1 MHIPVRISNVSVP
14 TEAGTR
20 TIHAERGERGERERE
35 RERRAG
41 RERNKYITGRFWI
54 SEFRPNLVAEWTG
67 FEYVFP
73 WVGLDPPFSLVLLS
87 CVFPP
92 KIPRVSR
99 SIFDLAPCG
108 SGILSRFAYES
119 FFAIAE
125 FCKHAGF
132 CRCISESPYNSI
144 DYVIHLDGFQYLFST
159 SVLNRVI

>member
-1 MHIPVRISNVSVP
+1 MCPYQRKRGPGPFTPS
-14 TEAGTR
+14 EAREGR
-20 TIHAERGERGERERE
+20 ERERE
-35 RERRAG
+35 RERETSRTRKKQVYNGAFLNFG
-41 RERNKYITGRFWI
+41 I
-54 SEFRPNLVAEWTG
+54 SAESRCWEWTG

-92 KIPRVSR
+92 KIPRV

-132 CRCISESPYNSI
+132 CRCISESPYNST